1 MRESLRGYVKVE
13 PSECRQR
20 QRDFARRLSESGY
33 DGAVVFSR
41 GGGTLDRYADVF
53 YLTGHYQP
61 YVYLPDLAPRWS
73 GRSHCAYVMSSDAKG
88 VLCVSVPNDWGSTS
102 PVAESITCGEDF
114 AASVAETIDSL
125 GLGRGRLCLVGNDVV
140 PASMWGRL
148 SARLRSRLELNDELL
163 AALRRIKS
171 STEQGLMRSAASMGR
186 EAVTEFLKWL
196 RPGVTEAEAVA
207 VAAQKIFAHGGTVYV
222 IAVSS
227 GPETWSYQPK
237 PLPGYGQ
244 RRLEEGDLVRLDLV
258 AVLDGYMTDFGRTAV
273 VGEPDAGQ
281 QRLLEALHAAL
292 DEVIATVAPGRAVR
306 DIVAAGDALLE
317 ELGIALGPSQEAEM
331 AAGYPPHWGHGLG
344 LGWERP
350 WLIDA
355 EDLFI
360 EAGMCLAIE
369 RSLAQQGVGTAS
381 AEQNLI
387 VTSEGAEVLTEGP
400 AGRWS

>member
-1 MRESLRGYVKVE
+1 MREGLRDSVKVE

-20 QRDFARRLSESGY
+20 QRGLARSLLQSGY

-41 GGGTLDRYADVF
+41 GGGTWDRYADVF

-73 GRSHCAYVMSSDAKG
+73 GRSHCAFVLSSAAQG
-88 VLCVSVPNDWGSTS
+88 VLCVSVPNDWGSGK
-102 PVAESITCGEDF
+102 PVADSITCGGDF
-114 AASVAETIDSL
+114 AGSVAEAIDSL
-125 GLGRGRLCLVGNDVV
+125 GLGGSRLCLVGNDVV

-148 SARLRSRLELNDELL
+148 SARLGSTLEPNDELL
-163 AALRRIKS
+163 ASLRRIKS
-171 STEQGLMRSAASMGR
+171 STEQELMRSAARMGR

-207 VAAQKIFAHGGTVYV
+207 AAAQKIFAHGGTVYV

-244 RRLEEGDLVRLDLV
+244 RKLEEGDLVRLDLV

-273 VGEPDAGQ
+273 VGDPEARQ
-281 QRLLEALHAAL
+281 QRLLEALHASL
-292 DEVIATVAPGRAVR
+292 DGVIATVAPGRAVR
-306 DIVAAGDALLE
+306 DIVAAGDALLSD
-317 ELGIALGPSQEAEM
+317 LGIALGPSQEGEM

-350 WLIDA
+350 WLVDA

-360 EAGMCLAIE
+360 KTGMCLAIE
-369 RSLAQQGVGTAS
+369 RSIAQQGVGTAS

-387 VTSEGAEVLTEGP
+387 VTSEGAEVITEGP